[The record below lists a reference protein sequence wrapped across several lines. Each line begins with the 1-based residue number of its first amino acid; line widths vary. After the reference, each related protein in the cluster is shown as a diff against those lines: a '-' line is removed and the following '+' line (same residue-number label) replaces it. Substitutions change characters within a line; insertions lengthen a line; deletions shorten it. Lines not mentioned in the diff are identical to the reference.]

1 MTNVGPSTPVG
12 TACIFIGPAVSTPDR
27 IGTAMTIEAHVKPR
41 SIEQT
46 ALLMQFG
53 FLADVIVRAE
63 SDGCLAATRYTSL
76 IRIDGDDP
84 DADERIADDQP
95 NEVTA

>member
-12 TACIFIGPAVSTPDR
+12 TPCVFIGPAAVTSER
-27 IGTAMTIEAHVKPR
+27 IGTTMTIEAHIVPH
-41 SIEQT
+41 SMEQL
-46 ALLMQFG
+46 ALAMQFG

-63 SDGCLAATRYTSL
+63 SDGRLAATKYIAL

-84 DADERIADDQP
+84 DAGERVTDDHP
-95 NEVTA
+95 TELTA

>member
-12 TACIFIGPAVSTPDR
+12 TACIFIGPAVGTPER
-27 IGTAMTIEAHVKPR
+27 IGTAMTIEAHIVPQ
-41 SIEQT
+41 SIEQM

-63 SDGCLAATRYTSL
+63 SDGRLAATKYTAL

-84 DADERIADDQP
+84 DAGDRIADDQP
-95 NEVTA
+95 TEITA

>member
-27 IGTAMTIEAHVKPR
+27 IGTAVTIEAHIVPQ
-41 SIEQT
+41 SIEQL

-63 SDGCLAATRYTSL
+63 SDGCLASTAYQCL

-84 DADERIADDQP
+84 DAGERIADDQP
-95 NEVTA
+95 TEITA